1 MAFAFLTQNA
11 RFTSKDGEMKSL
23 FAGEVQRVQ
32 PSEFISI
39 KQATLPEII
48 PYSMINKE
56 KEDEWCKAIGIKRAN
71 WAECGVTC
79 KTFDELEERYPSSI
93 IKVLQK
99 SLSHCG
105 WKRPAPV
112 QQATIPALMSGRDC
126 LCLAPTGS
134 GKSGAYLLPV
144 LLALE
149 EPRTDGFRALILVP
163 TRELSEQVTA
173 VCQELAPHFNTV
185 LLQRK
190 PAIISSLQSSQRHDI
205 LVSTPFTL
213 LSILADRIITL
224 AALKFIII
232 DEVDCLLDAQF
243 SEQTDAILEWALKQA
258 GRRPQI
264 ALFSASVS
272 ESVYG
277 LVDSFLRD
285 PVHISVG
292 DAGLPTQTVK
302 QEFVFAGRERHK
314 LFTLQHVVRE
324 LGKPP
329 ILVFV
334 SSAPRA
340 FQLYNNVVNY
350 LDWPCWYL
358 HSGLSKEQRLD
369 IVQKFHKGE
378 YWMLICTDVAARG
391 LDFVGIKLVI
401 NYDLPHTPTQYIH
414 RIGRTGRQQAG
425 LAISLFTEQEA
436 SLVRE
441 LATLAQEGGQTIP
454 EWLTQLKGFKGS
466 HDTRKERERA
476 IMEQN
481 AGLRERHARRQNCG
495 GTRKWMGRYDV
506 KKFRYDKNTEEAME

>member
-1 MAFAFLTQNA
+1 
-11 RFTSKDGEMKSL
+11 MKSL
-23 FAGEVQRVQ
+23 FAGQVQRVQ

-39 KQATLPEII
+39 RQASLPEITH
-48 PYSMINKE
+48 YSRISKNE
-56 KEDEWCKAIGIKRAN
+56 EDEWCSALGIKRAN
-71 WAECGVTC
+71 WGECGVTC
-79 KTFDELEERYPSSI
+79 KTFEELKERYPSAVN
-93 IKVLQK
+93 KTLQK
-99 SLSHCG
+99 SLSLCG

-112 QQATIPALMSGRDC
+112 QQAAIPALMSGRDC

-134 GKSGAYLLPV
+134 GKSGAYLLPI

-149 EPRTDGFRALILVP
+149 EPRTEGFRALILVP
-163 TRELSEQVTA
+163 TRELSEQVAA
-173 VCQELAPHFNTV
+173 VCQELAPNFRTT

-190 PAIISSLQSSQRHDI
+190 SAVLSSLRNSQRHDI
-205 LVSTPFTL
+205 LVSTPLTL
-213 LSILADRIITL
+213 LGILADKILTL
-224 AALKFIII
+224 AALEFIVI

-258 GRRPQI
+258 ARRPRI

-302 QEFVFAGRERHK
+302 QQFIFAGRERHK
-314 LFTLQHVVRE
+314 MFTLQHVIRE

-329 ILVFV
+329 VLVFV

-340 FQLYNNVVNY
+340 FQLYSNITNY

-358 HSGLSKEQRLD
+358 HSGLSKQQRLD
-369 IVQKFHKGE
+369 VVQKFHKGD

-391 LDFVGIKLVI
+391 LDFVGVNLVV
-401 NYDLPHTPTQYIH
+401 NYDLPHTSTQYIH
-414 RIGRTGRQQAG
+414 RIGRTGRQQEG
-425 LAISLFTEQEA
+425 LAVSLFTEQEA

-441 LATLAQEGGQTIP
+441 LATLAQEGGQSVP
-454 EWLTQLKGFKGS
+454 EWLTKLKGFQGS
-466 HDTRKERERA
+466 RDIRKERERA

-481 AGLRERHARRQNCG
+481 AGLRERRARRQKSG
-495 GTRKWMGRYDV
+495 GTMKWLGRYDV
-506 KKFRYDKNTEEAME
+506 KALRYDSDNEESKE